1 MTTPQTPSAPQPAT
15 LPVVRLLPKANA
27 RAIRHG
33 FPWVYANELVTDR
46 RTRRLE
52 PGSLAVLQDSDRED
66 LGVGQLEFFRGRQ
79 HRGNVMDAVIL
90 AMGLAVSPS
99 QFDQCAGARHGEMV
113 RSPEGD
119 TRPRAG
125 GRQDHPLSS

>member
-46 RTRRLE
+46 RTRGLAPGTLALLE
-52 PGSLAVLQDSDRED
+52 DADRKP
-66 LGVGQLEFFRGRQ
+66 
-79 HRGNVMDAVIL
+79 
-90 AMGLAVSPS
+90 MGLRSIGRWAAPGACPS
-99 QFDQCAGARHGEMV
+99 SLGGWGFVPWGAAYISICNHE
-113 RSPEGD
+113 
-119 TRPRAG
+119 
-125 GRQDHPLSS
+125 